1 MRHHKYE
8 YRCGGRIIWI
18 IWDNYFQKKNKKQ
31 INTRKNNILFLL
43 KKEKNF
49 ETLEINE
56 KERKIESEKLI
67 NGKKQLRNKRKR
79 TKDWENQSN

>member
-1 MRHHKYE
+1 MYL
-8 YRCGGRIIWI
+8 
-18 IWDNYFQKKNKKQ
+18 KKKKKQ

-43 KKEKNF
+43 KKEKKF

-56 KERKIESEKLI
+56 KGRKIESEKLK

-79 TKDWENQSN
+79 TKD